1 VRLERIVPGRTPPAA
16 LAGAILT
23 RDLSIA
29 GRRVA
34 KGTRLTP
41 ELLVAIAIEPAG
53 PAATVLIPEPGDV
66 HEDEAGLRLARAVS
80 GGDPGVTLRG
90 PAQSRVDLVA
100 AVAGVVAV
108 RLTALE
114 RLNRLDPLEVFTV
127 VDGQAVEP
135 GDLVASVKVAPHLV
149 PETVLAAGEAL
160 ARSSR
165 VPIVRVVPYRG
176 SRIAVVVKGDVAAG
190 ARARFEAAIRAK
202 AEGLRAS
209 ITSLEYVD
217 DEVDAVLAALRRAS
231 ARGPDGRRPDILLTA
246 GGASTDPADPFFVA
260 LEALGGRVV
269 RRGVPAHPGSMLWLA
284 RLGGAAVVGLP
295 SCGAYSMATAADLLL
310 ARLAAGQPATPATVA
325 RLAHGGILARSQRFR
340 FPAYARDLDAPD
352 G

>member
-1 VRLERIVPGRTPPAA
+1 VRLETIVPGRAPTAG

-23 RDLSIA
+23 RDLVVA
-29 GRRVA
+29 GQRLS

-41 ELLVAIAIEPAG
+41 AQLAAIGDAPPGEPS
-53 PAATVLIPEPGDV
+53 TVLLPDPGEV
-66 HEDEAGLRLARAVS
+66 HEDDAGLRLARAVA
-80 GGDPGVTLRG
+80 GDDPGVTLRG
-90 PAQSRVDLVA
+90 PVQSRVDLVA
-100 AVAGVVAV
+100 AVPGIVEI
-108 RLTALE
+108 RLPALD
-114 RLNRLDPLEVFTV
+114 RLNRLDLLEVFTV

-149 PETVLAAGEAL
+149 PEAILARGEAVAHRASPL
-160 ARSSR
+160 
-165 VPIVRVVPYRG
+165 VRVVPFVG
-176 SRIAVVVKGDVAAG
+176 SRIAVVVKGRVAAG
-190 ARARFEAAIRAK
+190 TRSRFETAIQAK
-202 AEGLRAS
+202 ADGLRGT

-217 DEVDAVLAALRRAS
+217 DDVDAVVAALRRA
-231 ARGPDGRRPDILLTA
+231 AAPGPDGRRPDLILTA
-246 GGASTDPADPFFVA
+246 GGASTDPADPFFVG
-260 LEALGGRVV
+260 LEALGGKVV

>member
-1 VRLERIVPGRTPPAA
+1 VRLERIEPGRTPPAD
-16 LAGAILT
+16 LTGAVLT
-23 RDLSIA
+23 RDLVVA
-29 GRRVA
+29 GHRVS
-34 KGTRLTP
+34 KGTVLTG
-41 ELLVAIAIEPAG
+41 ELLAAIASAPPGHAV
-53 PAATVLIPEPGDV
+53 TVLLPEPGDV
-66 HEDEAGLRLARAVS
+66 HEDAAGLRLARAVAA
-80 GGDPGVTLRG
+80 GDPGVTLRG

-100 AVAGVVAV
+100 AVAGVVEV
-108 RLTALE
+108 RVSALE

-149 PETVLAAGEAL
+149 AEAVLARGEAV
-160 ARSSR
+160 ASR
-165 VPIVRVVPYRG
+165 GGPVVRVVPYVG
-176 SRIAVVVKGDVAAG
+176 SRIAVVVKGAVTPKAQS
-190 ARARFEAAIRAK
+190 RFEDAIRAK
-202 AEGLRAS
+202 AEGLRAT

-217 DEVDAVLAALRRAS
+217 DDADAVIAGLGRAS
-231 ARGPDGRRPDILLTA
+231 QPGPDGRRPDILLTA

-260 LEALGGRVV
+260 LDALGGKVV

-284 RLGGAAVVGLP
+284 KLGGAAVVGLP

-340 FPAYARDLDAPD
+340 FPAYARDLDAPV